1 MKRNTTAS
9 PVSPEAAGPTAR
21 FTVSIAPTV
30 ARRFEEYWKRE
41 GFPTRSEAVESLLQ
55 AALVRSEWS
64 AGRDDVAGVV
74 SLVYDHHEQKLVG
87 ALIDIQHDFDR
98 LVVAAQHAHLD
109 HDNCLET
116 IILRGPAAEIRRFVQ
131 RLRSLKGLKHL
142 ALMEATTG
150 HSATPTRTIPRKGQ
164 RS

>member
-1 MKRNTTAS
+1 MKRNTASAAPPPDTTA
-9 PVSPEAAGPTAR
+9 TAR
-21 FTVSIAPTV
+21 FTVSIAPTL
-30 ARRFEEYWKRE
+30 ARRFEEYWKDE

-116 IILRGPAAEIRRFVQ
+116 IILRGPAEDIRRFIQ

-142 ALMEATTG
+142 ALIEATTG
-150 HSATPTRTIPRKGQ
+150 RSPTAARRTERRGH